1 MTAGHPERY
10 TSPVMSPRT
19 ISTIV
24 TLTLLFSVSRRP
36 FSRADDPTLHLTL
49 RTATRPRTEKPVERP
64 ADWEAK
70 KTAVILIDF
79 WDKHWCDRAN
89 RRVAEMAPRMSSFV
103 DALRTAACS
112 SSTPPAT
119 R

>member
-1 MTAGHPERY
+1 
-10 TSPVMSPRT
+10 MSPRT

-24 TLTLLFSVSRRP
+24 ALTLLFSVCAP

-49 RTATRPRTEKPVERP
+49 RTRDKAAPDKPVERP

-70 KTAVILIDF
+70 KTALILIDF
-79 WDKHWCDRAN
+79 WDKHWCDGAN

-103 DALRTAACS
+103 DAWRERGQEPFLL
-112 SSTPPAT
+112 PLEV
-119 R
+119 